1 MYIEWLLLYC
11 IITDSMSVSIQPV
24 TDMKKQFQN
33 RTLFFIAGI
42 IAVIAGLITAIVLM
56 TGSSAPDALFGMYIL
71 LGLIPLLVVIIIDRI
86 LVRKFG
92 NKNVN
97 KVQFS
102 ILLLTAFL
110 WMIKYILNL
119 FI

>member
-1 MYIEWLLLYC
+1 ME
-11 IITDSMSVSIQPV
+11 
-24 TDMKKQFQN
+24 KQFQN
-33 RTLFFIAGI
+33 WILFFIAGI
-42 IAVIAGLITAIVLM
+42 IAMISGLIAAIVLM

-71 LGLIPLLVVIIIDRI
+71 FGLVPLLLVIIIDRI
-86 LVRKFG
+86 LVWKFG

-102 ILLLTAFL
+102 ILVLIVFL
-110 WMIKYILNL
+110 WIVRFVLDL